1 MRKIKTILALTL
13 AVLMFSG
20 FWSSND
26 NDNERRAERKAESL
40 ESLQLLYKYKSGT
53 EKDIKNSYGYAT
65 FKSVGMTMF
74 IMTAE
79 GGYGVAHN
87 NQTGEDTYMDM
98 VAGGMG
104 LGLGVKD
111 FRAIFLFDNKKDYDD
126 FIKNGWEANAQA
138 DAAIIAEEDG
148 DSINEAITL
157 KDGMKLYKLTQNG
170 MAMQMTIQGSK
181 YWKDKTLN

>member
-1 MRKIKTILALTL
+1 MKHIKLILALAL

-26 NDNERRAERKAESL
+26 NDNERRAERIAESKESL
-40 ESLQLLYKYKSGT
+40 ELLYTYKSGT
-53 EKDIKNSYGYAT
+53 QKDIKSAYGYAT
-65 FKSVGMTMF
+65 FKSIGMTMF

-104 LGLGVKD
+104 MGMGVKD
-111 FRAIFLFDNKKDYDD
+111 FRAIFIFDNKKDFDD
-126 FIKNGWEANAQA
+126 FVDNGYEANAQA
-138 DAAIIAEEDG
+138 DATIKAEEDG

-157 KDGMKLYKLTQNG
+157 KEGMKLYKLTQNG
-170 MAMQMTIQGSK
+170 MAMQITIQGSK